1 MQIVSVRY
9 RLLAAFAVA
18 TAIIV
23 VLFGGA
29 LFWGMNVSF
38 NERMHRALQSVVLDI
53 ENDILENEPHPI
65 GPQKRYTVSPLFM
78 EIYEDR
84 GGKLKRL
91 VATPNMKG
99 HHLPVL
105 PDTKN
110 QFKLISIPF
119 VSRADE
125 SAYLTER
132 FHANDKS
139 YIIAAATPIDHA
151 DDMLEIF
158 LSLFA
163 AIGVIFYLLSL
174 WFASRLIDSIL
185 EPMKRMTEAA
195 GNIAEHDLSRRIP
208 LPSRHDEF
216 YRLAATFNA
225 MLERIESAFSRMKR
239 FNVNVSHELKT
250 PLTIIRG
257 EAEVALMKPRDTAT
271 YEATLRSI
279 MQESE
284 TMQRIIESML
294 MLSHQNQDALK
305 TRMQPIRLDTLL
317 TNVCRK
323 MNPLA
328 ASKKTAIYCVHP
340 EPVTI
345 TAEPQLLEE
354 AFVNLLDNAVKYS
367 PEGSSVHVSMEMSNN
382 EVSVTISDEG
392 VGIDSKNIPRLF
404 EPFWR
409 EEKAHSKRVPGQVLG
424 LALVEWIMQVHDAS
438 IEIVSEKGR
447 GTTCRLQFQVLRRG
461 EDEHARADRLV

>member
-1 MQIVSVRY
+1 
-9 RLLAAFAVA
+9 
-18 TAIIV
+18 
-23 VLFGGA
+23 
-29 LFWGMNVSF
+29 MNVSF
-38 NERMHRALQSVVLDI
+38 NERMHRALQAVVLGI
-53 ENDILENEPHPI
+53 EDDILENEFHPI
-65 GPQKRYTVSPLFM
+65 GPQERYAVSPIFI
-78 EIYEDR
+78 EIYEVQR
-84 GGKLKRL
+84 GRL
-91 VATPNMKG
+91 ERIAATPNMKG
-99 HHLPVL
+99 HRLPVL
-105 PDTKN
+105 PGERDG
-110 QFKLISIPF
+110 FKLISIPF
-119 VSRADE
+119 VSSADE

-132 FHANDKS
+132 FHANGKS
-139 YIIAAATPIDHA
+139 YIVAAATPIDHA
-151 DDMLEIF
+151 DDMLETF

-195 GNIAEHDLSRRIP
+195 GNIAEQHLSRRIP
-208 LPSRHDEF
+208 LPNRRDEF

-284 TMQRIIESML
+284 AMQRIIESML
-294 MLSHQNQDALK
+294 MLSHQNQDAVRK
-305 TRMQPIRLDTLL
+305 RMQSIRLDTLL
-317 TNVCRK
+317 TDVCRK

-328 ASKKTAIYCVHP
+328 ASKKIAIRWMHT

-354 AFVNLLDNAVKYS
+354 AFVNLLDNALKYS
-367 PEGSSVHVSMEMSNN
+367 PKGANVWVDMQISSDGVT
-382 EVSVTISDEG
+382 VTIADEG
-392 VGIDSKNIPRLF
+392 VGIDSKNIPKLF

-409 EEKAHSKRVPGQVLG
+409 EEEAHSKQVPGQGLG
-424 LALVEWIMQVHDAS
+424 LALVQWIMQVHDAS
-438 IEIVSEKGR
+438 IEIVSEKGK
-447 GTTCRLQFQVLRRG
+447 GTTCRLRFQVSRRE